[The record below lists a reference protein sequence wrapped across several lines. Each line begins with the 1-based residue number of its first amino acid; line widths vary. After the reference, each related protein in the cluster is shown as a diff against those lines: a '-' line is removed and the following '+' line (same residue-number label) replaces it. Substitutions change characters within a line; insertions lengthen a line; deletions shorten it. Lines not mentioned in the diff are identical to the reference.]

1 MDLGLSGRTALVTGA
16 SSGLGLATARAL
28 AVEGV
33 RVALVSR
40 SAEKLAAAVNTLN
53 GDPLTATADLSDGT
67 SIDAMLTEVTEALG
81 HVDILVANAG
91 GPPPGGFAST
101 DLETYSLALQ
111 LNLLSAIR
119 MCRALVPSMQER
131 GWGRVVAIT
140 SSTVRE
146 PSPVLIPSTTARA
159 GLTGFLK
166 TMATEVAPDG
176 VTVNSVQPG
185 PHATDR
191 LAEIYDDLDAVA
203 AGVPVR
209 RLGDPDDFG
218 RVVAFL
224 CSESA
229 RSITGAALPVE
240 GGSLRAIQ

>member
-1 MDLGLSGRTALVTGA
+1 MQS
-16 SSGLGLATARAL
+16 
-28 AVEGV
+28 
-33 RVALVSR
+33 
-40 SAEKLAAAVNTLN
+40 
-53 GDPLTATADLSDGT
+53 PLHQGG
-67 SIDAMLTEVTEALG
+67 ALG

-146 PSPVLIPSTTARA
+146 PSPVLISSTTARA